1 MIVAMKALM
10 TKKPLLYVAAL
21 LLAFAGA
28 ADAQSIY
35 KCTKGGQVTYT
46 DRPCAGGNGEV
57 IHKADDADIIDQY
70 LRLGQVDLAKRYA
83 DSHHLDA
90 LYQQRLLAHQQAAQE
105 EAQRK
110 ADEAYAAQQ
119 RDEQARQQAMDDEAA
134 NRERLQ
140 AENEALRQQNAE
152 YQDQL
157 AQPVYNAPPAYWD
170 AVPSYGYGDRRR
182 DHDRGHHDHAHD
194 PRWRPPSKGPVF
206 HPCTQLAGGRVQC

>member
-1 MIVAMKALM
+1 MIVTMKSPM
-10 TKKPLLYVAAL
+10 TKSRLLWIASL
-21 LLAFAGA
+21 LLVTTVAV
-28 ADAQSIY
+28 DAQSIY
-35 KCTKGGQVTYT
+35 KCTQGGQVTYT
-46 DRPCAGGNGEV
+46 DHPCAGGNGEV

-70 LRLGQVDLAKRYA
+70 LRLDQVDLAKRYA

-90 LYQQRLLAHQQAAQE
+90 LYQQRLKVHQQAEQE
-105 EAQRK
+105 KAQRE
-110 ADEAYAAQQ
+110 ADDAYASQQ

-170 AVPSYGYGDRRR
+170 AVPSYGNRRR
-182 DHDRGHHDHAHD
+182 DHHDHAHD
-194 PRWRPPSKGPVF
+194 PRWRPPSKEPVF
-206 HPCTQLAGGRVQC
+206 HPCKQLAGGRVQC

>member
-1 MIVAMKALM
+1 MIVTMSIPM
-10 TKKPLLYVAAL
+10 TRSRLLWIASL
-21 LLAFAGA
+21 LLAFAGT

-35 KCTKGGQVTYT
+35 KCTQGGHVTYT
-46 DRPCAGGNGEV
+46 DHPCADGNGEV

-105 EAQRK
+105 KAQRE
-110 ADEAYAAQQ
+110 ADDAYAAQQ
-119 RDEQARQQAMDDEAA
+119 RDEQARQQAMDDDAA

-140 AENEALRQQNAE
+140 VENEALRQQNAE

-157 AQPVYNAPPAYWD
+157 AQPAYNAPPAYWD
-170 AVPSYGYGDRRR
+170 AVPSYGNRRR
-182 DHDRGHHDHAHD
+182 DRDRGHHDHAHD
-194 PRWRPPSKGPVF
+194 PSWRPPSKEPVF
-206 HPCTQLAGGRVQC
+206 HPCKQLAGGRVQC

>member
-1 MIVAMKALM
+1 MIVTMKSPM
-10 TKKPLLYVAAL
+10 TKSRLSWVAIL
-21 LLAFAGA
+21 LLITAGA

-35 KCTKGGQVTYT
+35 KCTRGGQVTYT
-46 DRPCAGGNGEV
+46 DRPCPDGTGEV

-105 EAQRK
+105 KAQRE
-110 ADEAYAAQQ
+110 ADDAYAAQQ

-152 YQDQL
+152 YQNQL
-157 AQPVYNAPPAYWD
+157 TQPVYNAPPAYWD
-170 AVPSYGYGDRRR
+170 TVPSYDDRRR
-182 DHDRGHHDHAHD
+182 DHHDRAHD
-194 PRWRPPSKGPVF
+194 PRWRPPSKEPVF
-206 HPCTQLAGGRVQC
+206 HPCKQLAGGRVQC

>member
-1 MIVAMKALM
+1 M

-105 EAQRK
+105 EEQR
-110 ADEAYAAQQ
+110 
-119 RDEQARQQAMDDEAA
+119 
-134 NRERLQ
+134 
-140 AENEALRQQNAE
+140 
-152 YQDQL
+152 
-157 AQPVYNAPPAYWD
+157 
-170 AVPSYGYGDRRR
+170 
-182 DHDRGHHDHAHD
+182 
-194 PRWRPPSKGPVF
+194 
-206 HPCTQLAGGRVQC
+206 